1 MSDSQR
7 YHEIEHQWGRYCC
20 FLSEKC
26 RILTIFLS
34 IAAYKRTSHF
44 YRELHL
50 PVIILGRKCGITRS
64 FMIRRIWTIREQGRD
79 VVKVIALKRSFFLI
93 VEIPSIIHAYL
104 IRHFIQDFIDF
115 LQFIWKHTCS
125 GSESYKQWS
134 SESSKPVPGGTWSTG

>member
-50 PVIILGRKCGITRS
+50 PVIILGRKSGITRS
-64 FMIRRIWTIREQGRD
+64 FMIRRIWTIREQGCK
-79 VVKVIALKRSFFLI
+79 VVKVIPLKRSFFSNCWDS
-93 VEIPSIIHAYL
+93 VN
-104 IRHFIQDFIDF
+104 
-115 LQFIWKHTCS
+115 HTCLFDQTFHS
-125 GSESYKQWS
+125 RFYWFFTVYLKTYMFRIWIIQTVKLRE
-134 SESSKPVPGGTWSTG
+134 